1 MKHRDGMT
9 RLDDFGVVDDA
20 RERFKSYVTAAGKL
34 SPKDRAA
41 WWRDVFERD
50 PESLKFFRGD
60 ELK

>member
-1 MKHRDGMT
+1 MT

-20 RERFKSYVTAAGKL
+20 RERFKGYVSAAAKL
-34 SPKDRAA
+34 NPRDRAG

>member
-1 MKHRDGMT
+1 MT